1 MFRIRLLALAV
12 VAAAM
17 ALPEMIRAQGTV
29 PTDVFKINYFDNTG
43 VADSTVRITNP
54 GSDFTDR
61 CAMIYVFSPDQQ
73 LKECCGCKITPN
85 GLLKLSVQANL
96 TAKPANGVTFTAG
109 AIEIFSTPTAPALP
123 FAPRPAPP
131 GSSPQCNPGDSTF
144 TPLPA
149 LRAWGTHVQGLGA
162 ITETEFL
169 DAPFAFVGLGTL
181 QIECLV
187 IEGAAI
193 APITLGGTGSGQGL
207 CNCTNQL
214 TGAIDP

>member
-12 VAAAM
+12 VAAAL
-17 ALPEMIRAQGTV
+17 ALPEMIRAQETV

-109 AIEIFSTPTAPALP
+109 ALAMFSPPPAPALP
-123 FAPRPAPP
+123 LAPRPTPP
-131 GSSPQCNPGDSTF
+131 LSSPQCHPARSCT
-144 TPLPA
+144 TP
-149 LRAWGTHVQGLGA
+149 
-162 ITETEFL
+162 
-169 DAPFAFVGLGTL
+169 
-181 QIECLV
+181 
-187 IEGAAI
+187 
-193 APITLGGTGSGQGL
+193 
-207 CNCTNQL
+207 
-214 TGAIDP
+214 

>member
-1 MFRIRLLALAV
+1 MFRIKLVVFAV
-12 VAAAM
+12 LAAAL
-17 ALPEMIRAQGTV
+17 ALPEMIRAQVTV

-43 VADSTVRITNP
+43 VADSTVRIINP

-123 FAPRPAPP
+123 FAPLPGPP
-131 GSSPQCNPGDSTF
+131 GSSPQCNPGDPTF

-149 LRAWGTHVQGLGA
+149 LRAWGSHVQDLGA

-169 DAPFAFVGLGTL
+169 DAPLGSSTIL
-181 QIECLV
+181 QTECLF

-193 APITLGGTGSGQGL
+193 APITLGGSGSGQGL

>member
-1 MFRIRLLALAV
+1 MFRIRILALAV
-12 VAAAM
+12 GAAAL
-17 ALPEMIRAQGTV
+17 AIPEMIRAQVTV

-109 AIEIFSTPTAPALP
+109 PIEIFSNPTAPALP
-123 FAPRPAPP
+123 SSPPPAPP
-131 GSSPQCNPGDSTF
+131 GPGPQVNPGDSTF
-144 TPLPA
+144 YPFPA
-149 LRAWGTHVQGLGA
+149 LRSLGRPRPDAGA
-162 ITETEFL
+162 ITPTEFL
-169 DAPFAFVGLGTL
+169 
-181 QIECLV
+181 
-187 IEGAAI
+187 
-193 APITLGGTGSGQGL
+193 
-207 CNCTNQL
+207 
-214 TGAIDP
+214 

>member
-12 VAAAM
+12 VAAAL
-17 ALPEMIRAQGTV
+17 ALPEMIRAQVTV

-109 AIEIFSTPTAPALP
+109 PIQIFSTPPTPALP
-123 FAPRPAPP
+123 LSPPPPPP
-131 GSSPQCNPGDSTF
+131 GSSPQRNPGPPTLPPFSPPPPSRP
-144 TPLPA
+144 PLP
-149 LRAWGTHVQGLGA
+149 H
-162 ITETEFL
+162 
-169 DAPFAFVGLGTL
+169 
-181 QIECLV
+181 
-187 IEGAAI
+187 
-193 APITLGGTGSGQGL
+193 
-207 CNCTNQL
+207 
-214 TGAIDP
+214 